1 MRTDLTLGAA
11 VVALAM
17 FVGAGHLRAAPTKES
32 WEYSGTMDA
41 DGMKVPLP
49 ATTVCVAADAT
60 TPPVDKN
67 CKLSD
72 VKTVGDKTS
81 FQIACGKPNPMSGTG
96 ESTRSRDKVQSTYRL
111 KSADGDV
118 VTRLTGH
125 RVGSCAQ

>member
-60 TPPVDKN
+60 TPPLDKN

-72 VKTVGDKTS
+72 VNGRVDAQPRQGPEHLQIEVGRWRRGDAT
-81 FQIACGKPNPMSGTG
+81 
-96 ESTRSRDKVQSTYRL
+96 
-111 KSADGDV
+111 DGPQ
-118 VTRLTGH
+118 G
-125 RVGSCAQ
+125 G

>member
-17 FVGAGHLRAAPTKES
+17 YAGAGHLRAAPTKES

-41 DGMKVPLP
+41 DGVKVPLP
-49 ATTVCVAADAT
+49 ATTVCVAADET

-67 CKLSD
+67 CKVSD

-81 FQIACGKPNPMSGTG
+81 FRIACGKPDPMSGTG
-96 ESTRSRDKVQSTYRL
+96 ETTRSRDRTQSTYRL

-118 VTRLTGH
+118 VTRLTG
-125 RVGSCAQ
+125 RRFGSCAQ